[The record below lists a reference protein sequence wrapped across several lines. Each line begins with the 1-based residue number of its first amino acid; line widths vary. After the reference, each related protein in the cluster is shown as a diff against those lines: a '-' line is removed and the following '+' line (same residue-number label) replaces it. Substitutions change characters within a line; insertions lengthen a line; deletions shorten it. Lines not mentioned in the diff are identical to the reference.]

1 MLIHVVHRE
10 VGTSGNGIGTFK
22 WLVAFF
28 PPLLQVTAKLRYREQ
43 SEAGMLYEFLLGNV
57 VRCLRLGGNFG
68 QQMHGRAAPWP
79 AIELNVGRLH

>member
-1 MLIHVVHRE
+1 MAC
-10 VGTSGNGIGTFK
+10 G
-22 WLVAFF
+22 FF